1 MNLAFLNNEFT
12 VINLDAWEV
21 VESKTL
27 IELDTL
33 IKSLKQG

>member
-12 VINLDAWEV
+12 VINLDTWEV

>member
-12 VINLDAWEV
+12 VINLDTWEV

-27 IELDTL
+27 IELDTI